1 MPSKIRKRGE
11 NTYEL
16 AVTNGYDYYNKQI
29 VYRKTVKAANE
40 REAKKLYYKFESAVL
55 QGDLTQTVK
64 IKVGDFALQWY
75 KEYCEPRLAGSTLR
89 NYKRYLQQRIIPA
102 IGHIDIRGL
111 QPFHIIPFINGLT
124 QLDSRLDGKTE
135 EVNGQAAMY
144 CYRVLSSMLA
154 IAVKWGVIP
163 ANPCEKVDPPKVR
176 KKIIPSYNVQET
188 KELLS
193 ALDQVSIR
201 ERMMITLALGT
212 GMRLGEL
219 LALQWS
225 DIDSFA
231 GTLQIVRSC
240 QAIPHQG
247 LSTKEPKNAS
257 SIRCVTLPESTI
269 VMLIQYKQWQEN
281 EKIRL
286 AGEWIE
292 QGWVFSTEKGLLIH
306 PSTLSHWFKRFLE
319 ENELPQMP
327 FHGLRHTSASLLLAA
342 GAPIKNVSNRLGH
355 ADIRTTGNIYAKIQN
370 SVDKEI
376 AEKMDNI
383 LKKPPINPVDE
394 K

>member
-29 VYRKTVKAANE
+29 VYRKTVKAAND
-40 REAKKLYYKFESAVL
+40 REAKKLYYEFESSVL
-55 QGDLTQTVK
+55 QGNLTQTVK

-89 NYKRYLQQRIIPA
+89 NYKRCLQQRIIPA
-102 IGHIDIRGL
+102 IGHIDIRVL
-111 QPFHIIPFINGLT
+111 QPFHIIPFINGLLQT
-124 QLDSRLDGKTE
+124 SSRLDGKTE
-135 EVNGQAAMY
+135 DVNGQAAMY

-163 ANPCEKVDPPKVR
+163 ANPCEKVDPPKIQ
-176 KKIIPSYNVQET
+176 KKIISSYNIQET
-188 KELLS
+188 QGLLS
-193 ALDQVSIR
+193 ALDQVPIR
-201 ERMMITLALGT
+201 ERMMITLAVCT

-225 DIDSFA
+225 DIDFMA
-231 GTLQIVRSC
+231 ETMQIVRSC

-247 LSTKEPKNAS
+247 LSTKEPKNVS
-257 SIRCVTLPESTI
+257 SIRCVTLPESTMQ
-269 VMLIQYKQWQEN
+269 MLIQYKQWQDN
-281 EKIRL
+281 EKMRM
-286 AGEWIE
+286 GNEWTE
-292 QGWVFSTEKGLLIH
+292 QGWIFSTEKGLLIH

-319 ENELPQMP
+319 EHELPQMP

-342 GAPIKNVSNRLGH
+342 GAPIKNVSTRLGH
-355 ADIRTTGNIYAKIQN
+355 SDIRTTGNIYAKSQQ
-370 SVDKEI
+370 SADKEI
-376 AEKMDNI
+376 AEKMDGI
-383 LKKPPINPVDE
+383 LKKAPIEPGD

>member
-29 VYRKTVKAANE
+29 VYRKTVKAVND
-40 REAKKLYYKFESAVL
+40 REAKKLYYEFESAVL
-55 QGDLTQTVK
+55 RGDLTQTVK
-64 IKVGDFALQWY
+64 IKLGDFALQWY

-89 NYKRYLQQRIIPA
+89 NYKRCLQQRIIPA
-102 IGHIDIRGL
+102 LGHIDIRVL

-124 QLDSRLDGKTE
+124 QVNSRLDGRAGD
-135 EVNGQAAMY
+135 VNGQAAMY

-154 IAVKWGVIP
+154 IAAKWGAIP
-163 ANPCEKVDPPKVR
+163 TNPCEKVDPPKIR
-176 KKIIPSYNVQET
+176 KKTIPSYNVQET
-188 KELLS
+188 QELLE
-193 ALDQVSIR
+193 ALDQVQIR

-225 DIDSFA
+225 DIDFFA
-231 GTLQIVRSC
+231 GTLRIIRSC

-247 LSTKEPKNAS
+247 LSTKEPKNES

-269 VMLIQYKQWQEN
+269 GMLIQYKQWQDD
-281 EKIRL
+281 EKFRL
-286 AGEWIE
+286 GNEWIE

-319 ENELPQMP
+319 DNELPQMP

-342 GAPIKNVSNRLGH
+342 GAPIKNVSTRLGH
-355 ADIRTTGNIYAKIQN
+355 ADIRTTGNIYAKSQQ
-370 SVDKEI
+370 SADKEI
-376 AEKMDNI
+376 AEKMDGI
-383 LKKPPINPVDE
+383 IQRK
-394 K
+394 